1 MNVSTIK
8 SWLSILEQSYLTFS
22 LQPYYANARKRLT
35 KTPKLYF
42 YDTGLLCYLLKIG
55 SLEQLLES
63 PYAGAVFE
71 NLIVSETAKSHLN
84 VGENPELY
92 FYRDDGKRE
101 IDLLDCTNSGSPKAI
116 EIKSSRTYHDKYAR
130 HLQVYAMR
138 STLQKMRAMLWP
150 AWIQRM
156 SRKTVAW
163 SRRVIGFCDN
173 KFGVLTTAAKGP
185 DPFRGGFLPIRCASD
200 ASE

>member
-1 MNVSTIK
+1 MPTASIVKGRGYLNHNDRTIK
-8 SWLSILEQSYLTFS
+8 QVNSRSW
-22 LQPYYANARKRLT
+22 K
-35 KTPKLYF
+35 
-42 YDTGLLCYLLKIG
+42 
-55 SLEQLLES
+55 
-63 PYAGAVFE
+63 
-71 NLIVSETAKSHLN
+71 
-84 VGENPELY
+84 PEL
-92 FYRDDGKRE
+92 
-101 IDLLDCTNSGSPKAI
+101 
-116 EIKSSRTYHDKYAR
+116 SSRNIVYVNEPIQNVYHELFDSALENYNQTQIKKNHPERITISTPAIYR
-130 HLQVYAMR
+130 LYAMR